1 MKGYIVTNAWA
12 GKAACEDE
20 RRPCLCTEKFPVAG
34 KEWALAWSI
43 KSGCLEVSVKGGDPS
58 ESHNSALSVSASQN
72 SQGIKYLEG
81 PGNFS
86 LEITASG
93 DWAVKVVLV
102 EEVRMCQAPAH
113 DNQG

>member
-12 GKAACEDE
+12 GKAVCKDE
-20 RRPCLCTEKFPVAG
+20 FQSCLSTEKFTVTG

-43 KSGCLEVSVKGGDPS
+43 KSGCLEVSVKGADSS

-72 SQGIKYLEG
+72 GQGIKYLEG

-86 LEITASG
+86 LEISASG

-102 EEVRMCQAPAH
+102 EEVRM
-113 DNQG
+113 